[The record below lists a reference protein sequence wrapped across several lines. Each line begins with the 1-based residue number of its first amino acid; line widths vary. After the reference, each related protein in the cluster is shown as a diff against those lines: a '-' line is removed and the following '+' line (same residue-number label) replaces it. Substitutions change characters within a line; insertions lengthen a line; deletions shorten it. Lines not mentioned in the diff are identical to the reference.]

1 MYEIV
6 WMYCFACWNI
16 SSIFKYCCRRTGLFK
31 LFFPHFS
38 GRLFNGASLCWPFD
52 MTLMGQ
58 RHEALALI
66 CTRGD
71 LGASF
76 PCFANTL
83 WGVQSSFEPPK
94 GFLEGLSGVPT
105 PPQKVFWTF
114 WKTIEILR
122 HIAAQGLRFMA
133 VQSPHFCV
141 QACQHK
147 ICLCCI
153 GLYWHS
159 VRCGKFG

>member
-1 MYEIV
+1 MKLYECTVLHVEIFQV
-6 WMYCFACWNI
+6 F
-16 SSIFKYCCRRTGLFK
+16 SSIVAAGLDCLNFSSRISQVDYSTVH
-31 LFFPHFS
+31 LFAD
-38 GRLFNGASLCWPFD
+38 RLS